1 MNLTSVSKGIVS
13 VAIFI
18 IVTIL
23 LWLLYQQGMLP
34 FIIFIIG
41 FGLTILIS
49 VAIWIKPTSEQWQEL
64 TVIPIKRKKR

>member
-1 MNLTSVSKGIVS
+1 MNLTLVSKGIVS

-23 LWLLYQQGMLP
+23 LWLLYQQGMIP

-49 VAIWIKPTSEQWQEL
+49 VAIWIKPTSDEWQEL